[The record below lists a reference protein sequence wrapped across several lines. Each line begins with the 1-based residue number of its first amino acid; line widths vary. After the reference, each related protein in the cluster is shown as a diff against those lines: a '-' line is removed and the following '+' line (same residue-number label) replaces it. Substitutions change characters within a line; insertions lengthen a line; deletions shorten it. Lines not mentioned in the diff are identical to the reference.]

1 MKLLKPFSLKNS
13 PARTIQLATLENENN
28 DPFLDASTVPNILG
42 TAREEGGNFL
52 EDRPS
57 VETPESQTDR
67 LSQDIQSSVAD
78 VSFASFWE
86 EGAKGNLAGSQFHP
100 GETGSRLLLPS
111 ESDLKFHNPLLWIR
125 MFLLEKQLIYRILD
139 HCNPELTA
147 ILSKSQF
154 PSSKINSALWEKTA
168 SGTIHAISKRGQE
181 RGTASLTSL
190 KIITEMLQQNI
201 FPSISANITANEK
214 QGLEELD
221 SRGLIR
227 TTLGLGRKIRFNLLI
242 KHANRRLNEA
252 KKEIMGLLNVTGKH
266 EERKVRGIKIKIDKA
281 KQGARE
287 RGDIELTQ
295 NIQNFIVL
303 GVLANPERFLK
314 GENFDFDWEKI
325 FGIKDRVVL
334 LDTLNLYYSAE
345 LMAVGRSVRLHGDTS
360 ETLGRLEKR
369 VTTLREMPDKLN
381 PDFIKLQNQLTGEQI
396 EYHKKTPSTRQ
407 MVQMLIRAL
416 CSGKNSVKKED
427 IFRHGGFQIQ
437 NSKANTVLSDEEKF
451 CYLVSFLNKNPFIFK
466 QINDARTKQS
476 LAKYLHDLSVKVQDL
491 RITGGVSEEGGG
503 ILIIDFHT
511 RFKKLAD
518 IAQETLGLTNNGNL
532 SLKDLQRNFR
542 KRSSQDF
549 DNIMQGV
556 ANFLTAFD
564 NLEVFFDQIKS
575 ENPDEST
582 KFSSP
587 DDEKRIKYEMEQL
600 KRLYTELQTYL
611 EQCRAERK
619 EYEKLLS
626 SVPDQGTPEAT
637 RKFILKKIEIIEKDL
652 KEAQAK
658 QALAGNSGQK
668 GQIGAPIMLSTD
680 AYEKNLQTWN
690 DRLDAFEAS
699 QVRSLP
705 LPHFASF
712 QTHLDRILTTQSN
725 ILKNLEPDDTKHSLP
740 SVNEQ
745 MQMELIDEA
754 LANNVKDE
762 FLPRLQKSSRAE
774 AKILAQMSVGTV
786 ISELDFADVTHTEGV
801 LHVAGA
807 IVDDRENIQNLRII
821 VSEKGQ
827 VILEEIDG
835 DRIIVFTGPI
845 NTSASNMANLM
856 IFSKQDYEPGKNA
869 KYWVKQNNPDQYG
882 ICLNLACKGGAEQ
895 KSSTTA
901 KTPTRSS
908 KFRLRNSVPLAE
920 RGSSRLAA

>member
-1 MKLLKPFSLKNS
+1 MKLLRPFSLKDS
-13 PARTIQLATLENENN
+13 PARTIQLATLENKNN
-28 DPFLDASTVPNILG
+28 DPFLDSSAVPNILG
-42 TAREEGGNFL
+42 TKNDGNFL

-57 VETPESQTDR
+57 VETSESQTDR
-67 LSQDIQSSVAD
+67 LSADIQSAVAD

-111 ESDLKFHNPLLWIR
+111 ESDLKFHNLLLWIR
-125 MFLLEKQLIYRILD
+125 MFLLEKQLIHRILD

-154 PSSKINSALWEKTA
+154 PTSKINLALWEKTA
-168 SGTIHAISKRGQE
+168 SGTLHSINKRGQE

-190 KIITEMLQQNI
+190 NIITEMLQQNI

-221 SRGLIR
+221 SRGAIR
-227 TTLGLGRKIRFNLLI
+227 TTLGLGRKTRFKLLI
-242 KHANRRLNEA
+242 KHANSRLNEA
-252 KKEIMGLLNVTGKH
+252 KKEIMGLVSVTRQH
-266 EERKVRGIKIKIDKA
+266 LERQTEGVKIKIDKA
-281 KQGARE
+281 KQGAQE

-295 NIQNFIVL
+295 NIQHFIVL
-303 GVLANPERFLK
+303 GVLTNPEQFLK
-314 GENFDFDWEKI
+314 GENFGFDWEKI

-334 LDTLNLYYSAE
+334 LDTLNVYYSSE

-360 ETLGRLEKR
+360 ETLGRLEKQ

-381 PDFIKLQNQLTGEQI
+381 PDFTALQNQLTGEQI

-407 MVQMLIRAL
+407 VVQMLIRAL
-416 CSGKNSVKKED
+416 CSGKNSVRKED
-427 IFRHGGFQIQ
+427 IFQ

-451 CYLVSFLNKNPFIFK
+451 CYLVSFLNKNPLIFK
-466 QINDARTKQS
+466 QINDVRTKQY

-503 ILIIDFHT
+503 ILIIDFHK
-511 RFKKLAD
+511 RFEKLAD
-518 IAQETLGLTNNGNL
+518 IAQETLGLTNNGSL
-532 SLKDLQRNFR
+532 SLKDLPQAFR
-542 KRSSQDF
+542 ARSPQDF
-549 DNIMQGV
+549 DKIMQGG
-556 ANFLTAFD
+556 ANFLTAFN

-626 SVPDQGTPEAT
+626 SVPDQGTTSAT
-637 RKFILKKIEIIEKDL
+637 RNFILKKIEKIETDL
-652 KEAQAK
+652 KNAQAK
-658 QALAGNSGQK
+658 QTTDKTTNQTGR
-668 GQIGAPIMLSTD
+668 IGTPIMFSTE

-699 QVRSLP
+699 RVRSLP

-725 ILKNLEPDDTKHSLP
+725 ILKNLEPSDTKHDLS

-745 MQMELIDEA
+745 IQMELIDEA

-762 FLPRLQKSSRAE
+762 FLPRLQKSSKAQT
-774 AKILAQMSVGTV
+774 KILAQMTAGTV
-786 ISELDFADVTHTEGV
+786 ISELDFADVTHTEGE

-807 IVDDRENIQNLRII
+807 IIDDRENIQNLRII

-869 KYWVKQNNPDQYG
+869 QYWVKQNNPDQYG
-882 ICLNLACKGGAEQ
+882 ICLNLACKGRVKQ
-895 KSSTTA
+895 KSSTTTT

-908 KFRLRNSVPLAE
+908 KFRLRNSAPLAE